1 MQENVH
7 IHRYDT
13 IHVDY
18 NYTYMYMYILHSLL
32 DPEWE
37 EMRSNGVSKGVLTVT
52 IQNVNTEN
60 DSIKKI
66 GM

>member
-1 MQENVH
+1 
-7 IHRYDT
+7 
-13 IHVDY
+13 
-18 NYTYMYMYILHSLL
+18 MYMYILHSLL
-32 DPEWE
+32 GPEWE
-37 EMRSNGVSKGVLTVT
+37 EMRLNGVSKGVLTVT